1 MTSTKEEVLDQINKT
16 KSAFLNADQK
26 NLYDAYNGA
35 STLLLAYR
43 QYGGRQGWSKNI
55 VEATTNR
62 SVYNTEEQAQVENA
76 FQGMSHIIDPIFLN
90 TQGGGSVATADHLK
104 PGVTDSSFLA
114 YESPFGPFNPDD
126 ISIDKT
132 YKKVTEYIDEL
143 DEKNRILAKTLGPFR
158 FFDEMKVDPFIP
170 LPPPFAPARLQIPA
184 KLIVPLMMTFLE
196 LIRLFVTFGP
206 YESDF
211 LRKISSLLLAA
222 ADLASGSWKNAIL
235 TGVGVFGSSPLLLG
249 LIGKILNNTMELMS
263 PEIRVALR
271 DSMYKGAKS
280 TFIGFWLYM
289 FSILAPD
296 FARNIVNTSLASLQK
311 PLEDFNKKIGEL
323 EERTQAQLGR
333 QGLQIRFQR
342 LPLEMLPSLEDI
354 QNIQVLAAR
363 PEIYCSQ
370 EFQGVIEPLMKLVPI
385 RLALEMLNVPTQAD
399 DIAAACKGME
409 KGGISNTITKT
420 LEPEITPI
428 PGGPLNKLTQK
439 VPVGGAK
446 RSSSTRR
453 RRRSR
458 RIL

>member
-16 KSAFLNADQK
+16 KSAFLNADHK

-35 STLLLAYR
+35 STLLLGYR

-55 VEATTNR
+55 VEANTNK
-62 SVYNTEEQAQVENA
+62 SIYSINEQAQVEEA
-76 FQGMSHIIDPIFLN
+76 FQGMAHIIDPIFLN
-90 TQGGGSVATADHLK
+90 TQDGGGTDYLK
-104 PGVTDSSFLA
+104 PGITESSFLT

-170 LPPPFAPARLQIPA
+170 LPPPFAPARFQIPA

-211 LRKISSLLLAA
+211 LRKISSLLLAG
-222 ADLASGSWKNAIL
+222 ADLANGSWKNAIL
-235 TGVGVFGSSPLLLG
+235 TGVGIFGSSPLLLG
-249 LIGKILNNTMELMS
+249 LVGKILNNTMELMS
-263 PEIRVALR
+263 PEIRVAMR
-271 DSMYKGAKS
+271 DSIYKGVKS
-280 TFIGFWLYM
+280 SFIGFWLYM

-296 FARNIVNTSLASLQK
+296 FARNMVNTSLASLQK
-311 PLEDFNKKIGEL
+311 PLEEFNKKIGDL

-370 EFQGVIEPLMKLVPI
+370 EFQEVISPLMKLVPI
-385 RLALEMLNVPTQAD
+385 RLALEMLNIPTQAD
-399 DIAAACKGME
+399 DMAVACKGIE
-409 KGGISNTITKT
+409 EAGISNTVTKA

-428 PGGPLNKLTQK
+428 PGGPLNKLSEK
-439 VPVGGAK
+439 ISVGGAK
-446 RSSSTRR
+446 SSSSTRR
-453 RRRSR
+453 RRRR